1 MTTCFNLY
9 LFFLILQKQTAPARS
24 ITPPPSTTP
33 SAPPPPTS
41 TIYATIVHDTTSA
54 VSMYGVN
61 VEGGGEGVVFASGGY
76 EVCVCVYVW

>member
-76 EVCVCVYVW
+76 EVCMCDRV